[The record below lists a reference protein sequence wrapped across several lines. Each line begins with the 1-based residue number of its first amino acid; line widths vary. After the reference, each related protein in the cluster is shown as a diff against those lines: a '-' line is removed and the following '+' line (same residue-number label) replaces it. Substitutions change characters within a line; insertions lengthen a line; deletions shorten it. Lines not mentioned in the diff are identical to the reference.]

1 MHVWCCTD
9 DTDAALLDIFG
20 LAQDEGYAA
29 MGSYMRKYVVF
40 AAAEHTEDFPLLPI
54 FPLQL
59 SSLIRYGWYL
69 QFHGVRGGI
78 HSIRNYLSAI
88 TEANSAAG
96 HPDPRAA
103 EPWTWRKFRL
113 NVPKHLLVVDPAKTK
128 LALRVPH
135 MQAVALDADY
145 SRADDLDDLSSYA
158 LAWFSAVRVGH
169 FAPKSRSDAHCQHLL
184 RWKHVAFLPSVD
196 APTSIFIRI
205 ESTKTRAAKKVDPW
219 WTAIGLNEVFPQ
231 FCAVRLLLAHYHAT
245 FNGDPE
251 AHIWV
256 DASGAPRLRN
266 AFTARLRLRLLAAAP
281 RLGMT
286 AAEMNVMGFAPISFR
301 KGQLSALAK
310 ELRPVMLA
318 KVGDHDNVKT
328 TNKYYVTDTV
338 EERAANTVASAR
350 AFAPL

>member
-20 LAQDEGYAA
+20 LAQDEGYAT

-135 MQAVALDADY
+135 MHAVALDADY

-169 FAPKSRSDAHCQHLL
+169 RNRGPTLTASTFSGGSTSP
-184 RWKHVAFLPSVD
+184 PSVGRR
-196 APTSIFIRI
+196 TNVHLHTHRVH
-205 ESTKTRAAKKVDPW
+205 KDP
-219 WTAIGLNEVFPQ
+219 
-231 FCAVRLLLAHYHAT
+231 R
-245 FNGDPE
+245 
-251 AHIWV
+251 
-256 DASGAPRLRN
+256 S
-266 AFTARLRLRLLAAAP
+266 
-281 RLGMT
+281 
-286 AAEMNVMGFAPISFR
+286 
-301 KGQLSALAK
+301 K
-310 ELRPVMLA
+310 EGRPV
-318 KVGDHDNVKT
+318 VDGD
-328 TNKYYVTDTV
+328 
-338 EERAANTVASAR
+338 RAQ
-350 AFAPL
+350 

>member
-184 RWKHVAFLPSVD
+184 RWKHVA
-196 APTSIFIRI
+196 
-205 ESTKTRAAKKVDPW
+205 
-219 WTAIGLNEVFPQ
+219 
-231 FCAVRLLLAHYHAT
+231 
-245 FNGDPE
+245 
-251 AHIWV
+251 
-256 DASGAPRLRN
+256 
-266 AFTARLRLRLLAAAP
+266 
-281 RLGMT
+281 
-286 AAEMNVMGFAPISFR
+286 SFR
-301 KGQLSALAK
+301 RSTHQRPSSYASSPQRPAQQRRSTRGGRQSGSMRSSRNSAPCDSCSLTTTRHSTGTRRRTSGSMHRVRHDCATPS
-310 ELRPVMLA
+310 RPA
-318 KVGDHDNVKT
+318 CGFGSWRQH
-328 TNKYYVTDTV
+328 
-338 EERAANTVASAR
+338 RGSA
-350 AFAPL
+350 